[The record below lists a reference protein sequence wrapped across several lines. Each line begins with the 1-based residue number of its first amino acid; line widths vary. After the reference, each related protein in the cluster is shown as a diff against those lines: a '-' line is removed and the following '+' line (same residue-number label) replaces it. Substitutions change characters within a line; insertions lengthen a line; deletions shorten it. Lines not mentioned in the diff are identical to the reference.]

1 MKRSQ
6 TPGDKLTLRLMT
18 LTFLLTDVEGSTRL
32 WESHRQAMAGALAT
46 HDRLISTVVVDHGG
60 RLVKAKG
67 EGDSTFSVFTSTAP
81 AVAAALELQRALAAE
96 PWPLPAPLM
105 VRVAVHAGD
114 VQERE
119 ADFYGPVVNRCA
131 RLRAI
136 GHGGQV
142 LLSAAV
148 AELVR
153 NDLPEGAYLRDLG
166 VHRLKDLAAPERVV
180 QLCHPDLRAE
190 FPRLNSLEARP
201 NNLPMQLTS
210 FIGRESELAEL
221 RQLLVGHRLV
231 TLTGIGGCG
240 KTRLALQAA
249 ADVLD
254 AYPDGVW
261 LVELA
266 PLSEPSLVD
275 QQLAT
280 VLGIRE
286 AAAGGPGVRSLTDR
300 LVDHLASR
308 RTLVLLDNCEHL
320 VEDCARLAARLV
332 GACPKLT
339 VLATS
344 REPLGVAGEVTFGVP
359 PLVVD
364 SPDPAE
370 IGGIEAVQLFV
381 DRARLADPAFG
392 LTSENA
398 PAVASICRRLDG
410 IPLAIELAAAR
421 TRSLTSQQLDARL
434 GDRFRLLAGGSRTS
448 LPRHRTLRAAIE
460 WSHRLLSGPEQ
471 ILFRRLAVFAG
482 GCTLEA
488 AEEVCAEDD
497 DLDVLLLIPTLVD
510 KSLLVHEAAQGRYRM
525 LETIRQFAWD
535 KLVEADEVEELRGR
549 HRDWCLALA
558 EAAEFA
564 TPAATAWLARLAAE
578 QDNFRAALEW
588 DGPTGDDGARR
599 LRLGGAL
606 REFWWAQAQSGEGR
620 HWLERALRAAPD
632 APAAARATAL
642 LGAGLLAGE
651 QGDPASAS
659 TFLRQGQ
666 ALYEQLGDRRGLA
679 EALVG
684 LGETAVVQ
692 GRYEQARPLLERAVR
707 EAQAAGSQH
716 LAALALNFIGNG
728 LYLQGRWTAARP
740 MYEQAREG
748 FQSVGNP
755 HGVAVVI
762 VQIGLCALEG
772 GDQHEA
778 RALVR
783 EGLQL
788 ARRLDFRWGEL
799 YGLDGAALL
808 AARTG
813 NWEVA
818 ATLLGATD
826 GPREANPAPQ
836 LGVREAG
843 IAGVT
848 AALDSDSLS
857 GLWDKAKAMPL
868 DQAIDYAL
876 QHL

>member
-1 MKRSQ
+1 
-6 TPGDKLTLRLMT
+6 MT

-32 WESHRQAMAGALAT
+32 WEAHRRAMGGALAR
-46 HDRLISTVVVDHGG
+46 HDHLVSLAVADHGG

-67 EGDSTFSVFTSTAP
+67 EGDSTFSVFTSPAQ

-96 PWPLPAPLM
+96 PRPLPTALT
-105 VRVAVHAGD
+105 VRIAIHAGD
-114 VQERE
+114 AQERE

-153 NDLPEGAYLRDLG
+153 NDLPEAAYLRELG
-166 VHRLKDLAAPERVV
+166 PHRLKDLAAPERVF
-180 QLCHPDLRAE
+180 QLCHPDLPVE
-190 FPRLNSLEARP
+190 FPPLRSLEARP
-201 NNLPMQLTS
+201 NNLPVQLTS
-210 FIGRESELAEL
+210 FVGRDSQLARL

-249 ADVLD
+249 ADAVE

-266 PLSEPSLVD
+266 PLSEPSLVER
-275 QQLAT
+275 QLAT

-286 AAAGGPGVRSLTDR
+286 AAATEGQTLTDR
-300 LVDHLASR
+300 LVEHLASR
-308 RTLVLLDNCEHL
+308 RALVLLDNCEHL
-320 VEDCARLAARLV
+320 VAACAGLAAKLV
-332 GACPKLT
+332 GAGRELT

-344 REPLGVAGEVTFGVP
+344 REPLGVASEVTFGVP
-359 PLVVD
+359 PLAVPD
-364 SPDPAE
+364 SPDPAQ
-370 IGGIEAVQLFV
+370 ISNVEAVRLFV
-381 DRARLADPAFG
+381 DRAELVDPGFV

-398 PAVASICRRLDG
+398 AAVASICRRLDG

-421 TRSLTSQQLDARL
+421 TRALSPQQLDARL
-434 GDRFRLLAGGSRTS
+434 GDRFRLLTGGWRTS
-448 LPRHRTLRAAIE
+448 LPHHQTLRAAIE

-471 ILFRRLAVFAG
+471 VLFRRLAVFAG

-488 AEEVCAEDD
+488 AEEVCAKDG
-497 DLDVLLLIPTLVD
+497 DLDVLLLVAALVD
-510 KSLLVHEAAQGRYRM
+510 KSLLVHEPAQERYRM

-535 KLVEADEVEELRGR
+535 RLVEAGEVEALRAR

-558 EAAEFA
+558 EAAEFT

-588 DGPTGDDGARR
+588 DGPPGDDGAKR
-599 LRLGGAL
+599 LRLAGAL
-606 REFWWAQAQSGEGR
+606 REFWWSQAQSGEGR
-620 HWLERALRAAPD
+620 HWLERALQAGQQ

-642 LGAGLLAGE
+642 VGAGLLAWE
-651 QGDPASAS
+651 QGDTASAL
-659 TFLRQGQ
+659 TFLRQGH
-666 ALYEQLGDRRGLA
+666 ALYEQLGDRRGVA

-684 LGETAVVQ
+684 LGEAAVVQ
-692 GRYEQARPLLERAVR
+692 GRYQEARAVLEQAVA
-707 EAQAAGSQH
+707 EARAAGDQP

-728 LYLQGRWTAARP
+728 LYLQGDPAAARP
-740 MYEQAREG
+740 RYEQAREG
-748 FQSVGNP
+748 FRSIGNP
-755 HGVAVVI
+755 HGVAAVT

-772 GDQHEA
+772 GDQHDA

-788 ARRLDFRWGEL
+788 ARQLDFRWGQL

-818 ATLLGATD
+818 ATLLGATEL
-826 GPREANPAPQ
+826 PREASPAPQ

-843 IAGVT
+843 IAAVT
-848 AALDSDSLS
+848 AALDSDTLS
-857 GLWDKAKAMPL
+857 ALWDKARAMPL
-868 DQAIDYAL
+868 DQVIAYAL